1 MVRCYL
7 YGLVWLGSNL
17 QELINTQ
24 EQFHVVL
31 DELNRVKTEQRQEL
45 DELQVARQYL
55 ILLIPRFT
63 EMLIMLYKTHS
74 AYLMYESCYM
84 PTL

>member
-1 MVRCYL
+1 MYHRSPSRSFIFETAVCR
-7 YGLVWLGSNL
+7 L

-45 DELQVARQYL
+45 DELQVKHVTCINCLVIYYQMLFYITAHWSVHL
-55 ILLIPRFT
+55 IRIQ
-63 EMLIMLYKTHS
+63 K
-74 AYLMYESCYM
+74 
-84 PTL
+84 